1 MKYLWLID
9 KNTSCFWYMLPTEIR
24 LIKESADQ
32 KSCEIRTYDGDSF
45 EVNDSLSNLVFRIK
59 ESKACA

>member
-45 EVNDSLSNLVFRIK
+45 EVNDSLIHLVSVIK
-59 ESKACA
+59 ESKSHV

>member
-1 MKYLWLID
+1 
-9 KNTSCFWYMLPTEIR
+9 MLPTEIR

-45 EVNDSLSNLVFRIK
+45 EVNDSLSNLLFRIK
-59 ESKACA
+59 ESKARA